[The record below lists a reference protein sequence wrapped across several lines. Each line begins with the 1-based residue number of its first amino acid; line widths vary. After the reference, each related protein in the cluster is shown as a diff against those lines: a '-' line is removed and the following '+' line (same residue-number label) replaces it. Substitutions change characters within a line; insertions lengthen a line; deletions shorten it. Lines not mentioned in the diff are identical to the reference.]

1 MWSTPV
7 ADYSKRPPCF
17 TSLKYLHPSC
27 EGLGQGFGITGHL
40 FSLMFSKDKCFSPE
54 NTG

>member
-7 ADYSKRPPCF
+7 ADYSKRIPCY
-17 TSLKYLHPSC
+17 TSLKYLHSSF
-27 EGLGQGFGITGHL
+27 EGLGQGFGIIGHPFL
-40 FSLMFSKDKCFSPE
+40 LVFSKDRCFSPE